1 MKKLL
6 TIAVCA
12 SAVAA
17 LADPVEITV
26 GEVGVTAI
34 NSSLSNTVVAT
45 SYTDLGSDGN
55 IVVSNIVKTT
65 NLTLGDSL
73 YVFTSKNNYEGYTL
87 KENADHVKYWD
98 KDLNITIDK
107 DGNES
112 STPSTTPSLAQLA
125 VGTGFW
131 LKRSNPSGAFYIYG
145 KPAAA
150 SATSLTAGTIA
161 LIGNPTQENKAP
173 TISAPSNGDR
183 IMVPSNASNGLTIY
197 TYNSKNAKWWY
208 RPSGKTR
215 VELENPPTITAGTGF
230 WYDPKGATQVSW

>member
-17 LADPVEITV
+17 LADSVEITV

-34 NSSLSNTVVAT
+34 NSSLPNTVVAT

-65 NLTLGDSL
+65 NLTAGDKL
-73 YVFTSKNNYEGYTL
+73 YVFTSRNNYEGYTL
-87 KENADHVKYWD
+87 KQNAGGVKYWD
-98 KDLNITIDK
+98 KDLNITIDAA
-107 DGNES
+107 GNES
-112 STPSTTPSLAQLA
+112 STVSTTPSLAQLA

-131 LKRSNPSGAFYIYG
+131 LKRASTSEAFYIYG
-145 KPAAA
+145 KPATA
-150 SATSLTAGTIA
+150 SATSLTAGSIA
-161 LIGNPTQENKAP
+161 LIGNPTQVNKAP

-183 IMVPSNASNGLTIY
+183 IMLPSAASTGLTIY
-197 TYNSKNAKWWY
+197 TYNASTAKWWY
-208 RPSGKTR
+208 RSEGKRITSDT
-215 VELENPPTITAGTGF
+215 PPTIIAGTGF